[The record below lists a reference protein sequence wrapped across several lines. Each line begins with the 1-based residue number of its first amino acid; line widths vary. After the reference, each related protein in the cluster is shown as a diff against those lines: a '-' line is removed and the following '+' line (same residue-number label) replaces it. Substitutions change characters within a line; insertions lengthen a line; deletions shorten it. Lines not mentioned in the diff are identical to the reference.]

1 MAQVE
6 LICGKICS
14 GKSTYARTLLQEDGI
29 VALSCD
35 AAMRTLEDVLC
46 DDYDAAAQQVK
57 AYLHTMAADIAAAG
71 CRVVLDWG
79 FWTRAERKAVS
90 AYYAGKGLSCRWHYI
105 DVSDAQWEKQI
116 AQRNAAVQDRE
127 ADEYIVDT
135 GLKAKLLS
143 RFEAPAREEIDVWV
157 ERA

>member
-14 GKSTYARTLLQEDGI
+14 GKTTYAQTLLQGEKT

-35 AAMRTLEDVLC
+35 EAVRMLEEVLC
-46 DDYDAAAQQVK
+46 DDYDAAAAQVK
-57 AYLHTMAADIAAAG
+57 RYLHKKAVDLAKVG

-79 FWTRAERKAVS
+79 FWTRAERETVS
-90 AYYAGKGLSCRWHYI
+90 AYYTQHGVSIRWHYI
-105 DVSDAQWEKQI
+105 DVSDAQWERQI
-116 AQRNAAVQDRE
+116 AARNARVHAGE
-127 ADEYIVDT
+127 ADEYLVDT
-135 GLKAKLLS
+135 GLRAKLLS
-143 RFEAPAREEIDVWV
+143 RFEAPERNEMDVWI

>member
-1 MAQVE
+1 MGQVE

-14 GKSTYARTLLQEDGI
+14 GKSTYARTLLQEKNA

-35 AAMRTLEDVLC
+35 EAMRMLEDVLC
-46 DDYDAAAQQVK
+46 DDYDAAAAQVK
-57 AYLHTMAADIAAAG
+57 RYLHKKAVDLANAG

-79 FWTRAERKAVS
+79 FWTRAERMQVS
-90 AYYAGKGLSCRWHYI
+90 AYYARAGISARWHYI

-116 AQRNAAVQDRE
+116 AQRNAAVLSGA

-135 GLKAKLLS
+135 GLKEKLLS
-143 RFEAPAREEIDVWV
+143 RFEAPVRDDMDVWIT
-157 ERA
+157 R